1 MQQSMDE
8 QERLQK
14 KQKDTLNLL
23 QERLDQWTLQQ
34 GMDYYRIDTNT
45 EALGNCLFDAL
56 RITLNAADIY
66 RSRRTNA
73 VQDIRSA
80 IVNYVA
86 SIVKRASGRRT
97 NEALKK
103 FVQERYLN
111 SIVPDLKDLIGRT
124 PKDNEDPAALWI
136 QEMSKNNVWG
146 DQTVL
151 VAATDLFK
159 VRLVVITDT
168 LPDPQIYEPM
178 TEYRTLDPKATLVIT
193 NYENIHF
200 MACVPDDERRRAYQV

>member
-1 MQQSMDE
+1 MQQSEDD
-8 QERLQK
+8 QKQLQK
-14 KQKDTLNLL
+14 KWEDTLKLL

-34 GMDYYRIDTNT
+34 GMGFYRIDTNT

-56 RITLNAADIY
+56 RITLDAARIY

-73 VQDIRSA
+73 VQAMRSA

-97 NEALKK
+97 SEALKK

-111 SIVPDLKDLIGRT
+111 SIVPDVEDLMKR
-124 PKDNEDPAALWI
+124 KLEDNEDAAALWI
-136 QEMSKNNVWG
+136 DAMSENNVWG

-178 TEYRTLDPKATLVIT
+178 DEYRTLDPEATLVIT

-200 MACVPDDERRRAYQV
+200 MACVPDDERRNAYQV